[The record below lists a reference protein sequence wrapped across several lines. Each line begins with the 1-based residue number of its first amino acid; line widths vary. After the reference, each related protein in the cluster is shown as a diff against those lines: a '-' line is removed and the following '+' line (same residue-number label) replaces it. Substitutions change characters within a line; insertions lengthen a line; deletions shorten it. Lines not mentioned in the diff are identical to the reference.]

1 MDWIAGIITIAA
13 AASGML
19 LGWIVQAKGRK
30 REIEAAA
37 REDGVL
43 KTDVEYIKRGVDD
56 IRADIRVQ
64 GQKLDTLA
72 ERVARVEESA
82 KQAHLRLDRLEKV
95 EE

>member
-1 MDWIAGIITIAA
+1 MDWVAGIITIAA
-13 AASGML
+13 AVSGML
-19 LGWIVQAKGRK
+19 LGWIVQAQGRK

-56 IRADIRVQ
+56 IHADIRVQ

-72 ERVARVEESA
+72 ERVARVEENA

>member
-19 LGWIVQAKGRK
+19 LGWIVQAQGHK

-37 REDGVL
+37 REDGAL